1 MAPRTRRAAHGAR
14 AETERQAL
22 LLAVQALGVNAERVQ
37 EAEKKQAEAER
48 ERDVAVQL
56 LTTLLGK
63 LEDVWKQD
71 VLVLAADKGSTA
83 VVSTLLKDD
92 DVDKDGEGSEALEE
106 EVLLGATALVAA
118 AYAGQ
123 PRCLELLLSAGADAE
138 RADNDGYPPLHAAAQ
153 SGCLACVERLLEA
166 GKDKDIRNADGETA
180 LHRAARFGH
189 AATVEVLLAAG
200 CSVDPPDMFGLTPLL
215 GAAVSNE
222 SGTSTSTVKLLLDAG
237 ANKALVCNDRKTA
250 LWYAEQGGKDAIAAL
265 LRD

>member
-1 MAPRTRRAAHGAR
+1 
-14 AETERQAL
+14 
-22 LLAVQALGVNAERVQ
+22 VQ

-56 LTTLLGK
+56 LVRLLGN
-63 LEDVWKQD
+63 LEDAEVQKQD
-71 VLVLAADKGSTA
+71 MLVLAASKGSTA
-83 VVSTLLKDD
+83 VVEELLEDD
-92 DVDKDGEGSEALEE
+92 DVDEDAEGSVALEGE
-106 EVLLGATALVAA
+106 KLDGATALTAA
-118 AYAGQ
+118 AYKGQ

-166 GKDKDIRNADGETA
+166 GADKDAQSADGRTA
-180 LHRAARFGH
+180 LHPAARFGH

-237 ANKALVCNDRKTA
+237 ANKALVSNDRKTA
-250 LWYAEQGGKDAIAAL
+250 LQYAEQKGKDAIAAL